1 MKIHDATF
9 EDFLKKIA
17 SNIKKSREE
26 RSLTQEQCSEKTEIE
41 YKYYQKIEQGQVNLT
56 LKTLYRICLELKIN
70 PKDLL

>member
-1 MKIHDATF
+1 MKERDKDF

-17 SNIKKSREE
+17 SSIKKNRAE
-26 RSLTQEQCSEKTEIE
+26 RSLTQEQCAEKSEIE
-41 YKYYQKIEQGQVNLT
+41 YKYYQKIEQGQINVT